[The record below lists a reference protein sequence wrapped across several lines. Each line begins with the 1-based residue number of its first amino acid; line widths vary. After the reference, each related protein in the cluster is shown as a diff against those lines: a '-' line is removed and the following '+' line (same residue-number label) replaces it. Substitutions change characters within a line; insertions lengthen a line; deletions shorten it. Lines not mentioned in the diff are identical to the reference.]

1 MQNISKT
8 EFIKMVATETDSSQK
23 DVAKILDSAFNTIED
38 EVAKG
43 NKIRFIGFG
52 SFESRERSARKGRNP
67 QTGAEIEIPATNIPA
82 FKAGKEFKDRLKN
95 K

>member
-1 MQNISKT
+1 MSKT

-23 DVAKILDSAFNTIED
+23 DVAKILDSAFNIIED

>member
-23 DVAKILDSAFNTIED
+23 DVAKILDSAFNIIED

>member
-8 EFIKMVATETDSSQK
+8 EFIKMVATETNSSQK
-23 DVAKILDSAFNTIED
+23 DVSKILDSAFNIIEN

-82 FKAGKEFKDRLKN
+82 FKAGKEFKDRLK